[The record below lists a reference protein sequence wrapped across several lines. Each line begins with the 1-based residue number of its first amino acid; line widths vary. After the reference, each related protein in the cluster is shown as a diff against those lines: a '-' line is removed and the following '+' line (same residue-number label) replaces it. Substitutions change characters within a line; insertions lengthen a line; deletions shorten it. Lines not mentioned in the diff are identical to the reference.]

1 MADDRSVGLIEDII
15 EGIAH
20 GDVAGSVPEFR
31 ISRLGEAA
39 IEVDVGDLD
48 SVYVV
53 RVSRVERVD

>member
-1 MADDRSVGLIEDII
+1 MADDRTDGLIEDII

-20 GDVAGSVPEFR
+20 GDVADSMPVFR
-31 ISRLGEAA
+31 ISRRGESA